1 MKENEKL
8 GFGKSVRSQKRS
20 RAGGPRHASFY
31 SCVVTRRL
39 GPDGPVKHLPPQ
51 ATSFASSHQKAQ
63 CSEQIIVGTCHEWA
77 AIHCAFGPISN
88 FFAEPIRLLAY
99 VDTRVRAPL
108 GHGLRENIG
117 NSLCVQLV
125 IAGPAPRQR

>member
-20 RAGGPRHASFY
+20 HAGGPRHASFY

-39 GPDGPVKHLPPQ
+39 GPRGPVKHLPPQ
-51 ATSFASSHQKAQ
+51 ATSFASSH
-63 CSEQIIVGTCHEWA
+63 
-77 AIHCAFGPISN
+77 

-117 NSLCVQLV
+117 NSL
-125 IAGPAPRQR
+125 ASNW